1 MRRLKPLDKLKG
13 RPFNGTAFNEKLD
26 FGSRS
31 VRFYLRRRSNSAAPP
46 NANSASEPGS
56 GM

>member
-1 MRRLKPLDKLKG
+1 MGRLKPLDKLKG